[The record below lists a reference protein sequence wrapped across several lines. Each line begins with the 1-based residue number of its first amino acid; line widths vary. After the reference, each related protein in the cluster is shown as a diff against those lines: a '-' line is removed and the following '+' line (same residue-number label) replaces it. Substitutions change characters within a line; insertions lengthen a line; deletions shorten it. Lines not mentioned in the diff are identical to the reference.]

1 MALANTGLSVQTI
14 YCTKEKLDAHAATPG
29 SIYYTTDTY
38 SIYVDKQDGVRICY
52 DSVICVADDAA
63 LESLAEA
70 YTPST
75 EKLYFVESTKHIHIW
90 NGADFVVVSVPPTE
104 VLENISTSYGVEV
117 VSELPE
123 TGETNKIYIVPATD
137 ALDGITKNVYFY
149 TGTGFVNTTPSKT
162 AVKTVSDEGL
172 VAVLQAVDTK
182 LAAIK
187 LDFTNATGSTT
198 LASIEQTLSSYYTK
212 AEVYNRDEVDM
223 LIAAG
228 VDTASEEDKTSI
240 SIVSSKGVVESGA
253 ISLAADVKTYEIT
266 LDTLKIITINA
277 DLLGVTGNTSIDFQL
292 VLSGL
297 KTFSPVFGTAITWI
311 SDEITTEKDNALITL
326 KSIDNGST
334 WLAKVEGYWD

>member
-29 SIYYTTDTY
+29 SIYYTTYTY

-75 EKLYFVESTKHIHIW
+75 EKLYFVESTNHIHIW
-90 NGADFVVVSVPPTE
+90 TGADFV
-104 VLENISTSYGVEV
+104 V

-149 TGTGFVNTTPSKT
+149 TGAGFVNTTPSKT

-228 VDTASEEDKTSI
+228 VDTASEEDRTSI
-240 SIVSSKGVVESGA
+240 SIVSFNGVVESGA
-253 ISLAADVKTYEIT
+253 ISLAAVVKTYEIT